1 MPEIKIKVRDKCAE
15 GEGVIICNNSDYTVV
30 WDLDEVWT
38 PYDTKTMRVNLAD
51 GTYQDVVF
59 TGDNADLP
67 VLTASGW
74 VSVGLYAGDIHTS
87 RAARLLALSSVL
99 TPGGSPAAP
108 AEDVYAQIMAK
119 LNELSIV
126 SPEDIAQL
134 RQLPDKG
141 GLQMALTKINYVSG
155 KTVITAENLNEIQDA
170 VLDLERKGGVGMG
183 ITGAT
188 VGQIAKISAV
198 DASGVPTAWEP
209 VDMASGGTIQEVK
222 LTAVVSAEQ
231 SLTIDNRAAEQTVN
245 LTWDTPDAKTIP
257 AFTNYYVEKN
267 GISYPRAFDTN
278 GYTQTWSSNGYHG
291 NADAFVSGHK
301 YFCAMEYE
309 MDGDSTAKLST
320 WGDTVTP
327 SGTDVISG
335 SGWVYGVRVPASAIA
350 AQFMISKTSSGTGTI
365 KHLYCIDVTALLDA
379 GTISSVAINDL
390 VAMFGGLNIVPGE
403 NFAGETTSGTATLT
417 IARGDSQQL
426 VDSPASTS
434 IIKGGDVLSVSAGTV
449 TFVYVTTKITG
460 SGTAEKKSWADKKWC
475 AFGDSLT
482 DPTINATTKYHA
494 IIADKTGISV
504 TVLGKGGT
512 GYYKTKDNGTA
523 YYQRMANCPADA
535 DVITIFGSVNDW
547 NVIKNGSL
555 TIGNPSDAMSA
566 GTYSGYV
573 NECIDVAISK
583 APYAQIAL
591 VTPMDYHG
599 IPDDTLESIANA
611 LLAVAKYRKIKCLD
625 LYHTSGFRVDDATYA
640 QTYTTDYTTTA
651 ETYGHPSNV
660 AHERLIAP
668 AFLELLKTMMLHG

>member
-1 MPEIKIKVRDKCAE
+1 MAF
-15 GEGVIICNNSDYTVV
+15 S
-30 WDLDEVWT
+30 
-38 PYDTKTMRVNLAD
+38 KTIFV
-51 GTYQDVVF
+51 
-59 TGDNADLP
+59 DN
-67 VLTASGW
+67 
-74 VSVGLYAGDIHTS
+74 
-87 RAARLLALSSVL
+87 
-99 TPGGSPAAP
+99 
-108 AEDVYAQIMAK
+108 Q
-119 LNELSIV
+119 
-126 SPEDIAQL
+126 
-134 RQLPDKG
+134 
-141 GLQMALTKINYVSG
+141 
-155 KTVITAENLNEIQDA
+155 TVIDADTLNAIQDELIRVA
-170 VLDLERKGGVGMG
+170 GLLGKETEVHV
-183 ITGAT
+183 A
-188 VGQIAKISAV
+188 
-198 DASGVPTAWEP
+198 AS
-209 VDMASGGTIQEVK
+209 
-222 LTAVVSAEQ
+222 VSKEIP
-231 SLTIDNRAAEQTVN
+231 LTIDSRAAEQTVN
-245 LTWDTPDAKTIP
+245 LAWDVPNAKTIP
-257 AFTNYYVEKN
+257 AFTNYYIARS
-267 GISYPRAFDTN
+267 GISYPRAFNTN
-278 GYTQTWSSNGYHG
+278 GYTQTWSSTNYHG
-291 NADAFVSGHK
+291 NGDAFVSGHK

-309 MDGDSTAKLST
+309 MDGDSTAKLLS
-320 WGDTVTP
+320 WGESVTP

-335 SGWVYGVRVPASAIA
+335 SGWIYGVSNPVREGAIA
-350 AQFMISKTSSGTGTI
+350 FGFSKTDSGTGTI

-379 GTISSVAINDL
+379 GTISSVVINDL
-390 VAMFGGLNIVPGE
+390 VALFGGLDLIPGQD
-403 NFAGETTSGTATLT
+403 FAGEITSGTATLT
-417 IARGDSQQL
+417 IERGDTQQT
-426 VDSPASTS
+426 VDSPASTAT
-434 IIKGGDVLSVSAGTV
+434 IKGGDVLSVSAGTV
-449 TFVYVTTKITG
+449 TFVYVTTKVTG
-460 SGTAEKKSWADKKWC
+460 GGATAEKPWTDKKWC

-482 DPTINATTKYHA
+482 DPTINATKKYHA
-494 IIADKTGISV
+494 IIAEKTGISV

>member
-1 MPEIKIKVRDKCAE
+1 MPDINITVAHKVAVSDTQSIVCD
-15 GEGVIICNNSDYTVV
+15 NSDYTVH
-30 WDLDEVWT
+30 WTLDEDWSA
-38 PYDTKTMRVNLAD
+38 YDTKTMRTIYMD
-51 GTYQDVVF
+51 GTYKDTVFNGDVI
-59 TGDNADLP
+59 ALP
-67 VLTASGW
+67 VCTVPG
-74 VSVGLYAGDIHTS
+74 VVQIGLFAGDIRAS
-87 RAARLLALSSVL
+87 RMAIMRALPSVRSAA
-99 TPGGSPAAP
+99 GAP
-108 AEDVYAQIMAK
+108 EDPEPNVYDQIMEIING
-119 LNELSIV
+119 LGGV
-126 SPEDIAQL
+126 DPDDIAKAVADYL
-134 RQLPDKG
+134 AAHPIGETDP
-141 GLQMALTKINYVSG
+141 
-155 KTVITAENLNEIQDA
+155 TVPEWAKA
-170 VLDLERKGGVGMG
+170 K

-188 VGQIAKISAV
+188 VGQIAKIAAV
-198 DASGVPTAWEP
+198 DSDGKPTAWEP
-209 VDMASGGTIQEVK
+209 VDMASGGGTIQEVK

-245 LTWDTPDAKTIP
+245 LAWDTPDGKTIP
-257 AFTNYYVEKN
+257 AFTNHYVAKN
-267 GISYPRAFDTN
+267 NIPYPRAFDTN
-278 GYTQTWSSNGYHG
+278 GYTQTWSNANFHG
-291 NADAFVSGHK
+291 NADAFVHGHK

-309 MDGDSTAKLST
+309 MDGDSTAKISG
-320 WGDTVTP
+320 WGISVTP

-335 SGWVYGVRVPASAIA
+335 SGWVYGVETPENVTATY
-350 AQFMISKTSSGTGTI
+350 FMLSRTSSGTGTI
-365 KHLYCIDVTALLDA
+365 KHLYCIDVTALFDA
-379 GTISSVAINDL
+379 GAISSVAINDL
-390 VAMFGGLNIVPGE
+390 VALFGGLDLVPGE
-403 NFAGETTSGTATLT
+403 NFAGETISGTATLT
-417 IARGDSQQL
+417 ITSGDTQQL
-426 VDSPASTS
+426 IDSPASTAT
-434 IIKGGDVLSVSAGTV
+434 IKGGDMLSVSAGTV

-460 SGTAEKKSWADKKWC
+460 GGTAAEKPWADKKWC

-494 IIADKTGISV
+494 IIAAKTGISV

-512 GYYKTKDNGTA
+512 GYYKTKDDGTA

-547 NVIKNGSL
+547 NAIKNGGL

-599 IPDDTLESIANA
+599 LPDETLESIANA

-625 LYHTSGFRVDDATYA
+625 LYHTSGFRVDNAAYA

-651 ETYGHPSNV
+651 DTYGHPSNV

-668 AFLELLKTMMLHG
+668 AVFELLKKMMLYG

>member
-1 MPEIKIKVRDKCAE
+1 
-15 GEGVIICNNSDYTVV
+15 
-30 WDLDEVWT
+30 
-38 PYDTKTMRVNLAD
+38 
-51 GTYQDVVF
+51 
-59 TGDNADLP
+59 
-67 VLTASGW
+67 
-74 VSVGLYAGDIHTS
+74 
-87 RAARLLALSSVL
+87 
-99 TPGGSPAAP
+99 
-108 AEDVYAQIMAK
+108 
-119 LNELSIV
+119 
-126 SPEDIAQL
+126 
-134 RQLPDKG
+134 
-141 GLQMALTKINYVSG
+141 MALTKINYVSG

-309 MDGDSTAKLST
+309 MDGDSTAKIST

-335 SGWVYGVRVPASAIA
+335 SGWVYGVLAPAA
-350 AQFMISKTSSGTGTI
+350 ATASQFMISKTSSGTGTI

-426 VDSPASTS
+426 VDSPASTA

>member
-1 MPEIKIKVRDKCAE
+1 
-15 GEGVIICNNSDYTVV
+15 
-30 WDLDEVWT
+30 
-38 PYDTKTMRVNLAD
+38 
-51 GTYQDVVF
+51 
-59 TGDNADLP
+59 
-67 VLTASGW
+67 
-74 VSVGLYAGDIHTS
+74 
-87 RAARLLALSSVL
+87 
-99 TPGGSPAAP
+99 
-108 AEDVYAQIMAK
+108 
-119 LNELSIV
+119 
-126 SPEDIAQL
+126 
-134 RQLPDKG
+134 
-141 GLQMALTKINYVSG
+141 MALTKINYVSG

-245 LTWDTPDAKTIP
+245 LAWDTPDAKTIP

-309 MDGDSTAKLST
+309 MDGDSTAKIST

-335 SGWVYGVRVPASAIA
+335 SGWVYGVLAPAA
-350 AQFMISKTSSGTGTI
+350 ATASQFMISKTSSGTGTI

-426 VDSPASTS
+426 VDSPASTA

-460 SGTAEKKSWADKKWC
+460 SGTAEKKSWADKN
-475 AFGDSLT
+475 G
-482 DPTINATTKYHA
+482 
-494 IIADKTGISV
+494 
-504 TVLGKGGT
+504 VLLGT
-512 GYYKTKDNGTA
+512 
-523 YYQRMANCPADA
+523 R
-535 DVITIFGSVNDW
+535 
-547 NVIKNGSL
+547 
-555 TIGNPSDAMSA
+555 
-566 GTYSGYV
+566 
-573 NECIDVAISK
+573 
-583 APYAQIAL
+583 
-591 VTPMDYHG
+591 
-599 IPDDTLESIANA
+599 
-611 LLAVAKYRKIKCLD
+611 
-625 LYHTSGFRVDDATYA
+625 
-640 QTYTTDYTTTA
+640 
-651 ETYGHPSNV
+651 
-660 AHERLIAP
+660 
-668 AFLELLKTMMLHG
+668 